1 MSAEF
6 VAMDPTGTVLARMK
20 DNPLHQIEI
29 ALLVL
34 RILRKGFVV
43 SYEHQEGTHG
53 TI

>member
-20 DNPLHQIEI
+20 DDPL
-29 ALLVL
+29 
-34 RILRKGFVV
+34 
-43 SYEHQEGTHG
+43 HQEGTHG